1 MLQSRAPLQMA
12 GGGVRGERGPR
23 KGVCGPALAPWQL
36 SEGAAGSLTS
46 QVQSRAGVFVR
57 ASTVS
62 SLWAQGTVPATLSR
76 RMNEGRK
83 ERGRMNE

>member
-12 GGGVRGERGPR
+12 GGG
-23 KGVCGPALAPWQL
+23 
-36 SEGAAGSLTS
+36 SEGSEAPGRGCADLPSPRGSFLRGQLGRS
-46 QVQSRAGVFVR
+46 LHRCRAELGSSCVLP
-57 ASTVS
+57 VS